1 MNKDEL
7 IARVNE
13 ITNVRIQYKEIYKLL
28 QELNIPFQKTT
39 CVKCLRDYLNIIKE
53 ELGII
58 DSAAESSSFNSGYKY
73 VWPFKVAY
81 TAKNGKKYLMD
92 NHTPIDI
99 IEEFIQTHKRYYK
112 KLEE

>member
-7 IARVNE
+7 IARVQE
-13 ITNVRIQYKEIYKLL
+13 ITNVRRQYNEIYELL

-58 DSAAESSSFNSGYKY
+58 DSAAECSSFNSGWKY
-73 VWPFKVAY
+73 VWPFAIVWEYK
-81 TAKNGKKYLMD
+81 GKKYVM
-92 NHTPIDI
+92 NNNTPKEI
-99 IEEFIQTHKRYYK
+99 IEAFVRNNKNYYK